1 MGSGD
6 YGRMESHTDGLYTG
20 VHPIFGAFLVGLIIP
35 HQHGFARK
43 TTEKLDDLVSLL
55 FLPIVSAIVPC

>member
-1 MGSGD
+1 MANFVD
-6 YGRMESHTDGLYTG
+6 PLHDLQG

-43 TTEKLDDLVSLL
+43 TTEKLDDLVSLI
-55 FLPIVSAIVPC
+55 FLPIVSLAFSH